1 MCRHEVK
8 EKINGHKKPVQ
19 QLPRADVKIKSS
31 LTKEELASSGAN
43 VDVESVDFKVKM
55 ESSLSQEEL
64 ASSGA
69 NVDVESVDFKAKM
82 ENGFSKDPLPSPP
95 VAGGE
100 TSCDLLSAMKCG
112 HGKGKPK
119 ISSGS
124 PVCDCIVLSSE
135 GGVMCDDILLD
146 IKIPFLSYYPCVYLW
161 V

>member
-1 MCRHEVK
+1 MCRQEVK

-82 ENGFSKDPLPSPP
+82 ENGLSQEGLASGGSSMDMEGVDSKDPLPSPP

-135 GGVMCDDILLD
+135 GV
-146 IKIPFLSYYPCVYLW
+146 
-161 V
+161 